1 MKIAIVGTGYVGLV
15 TGSCFAEMGNSVTC
29 VDIDRPKV
37 ERLQRGELP
46 IYEPGLQQ
54 LFERNIAD
62 GRLGFTT
69 ELAAGVA
76 GAEVIFLALPTPS
89 TEDGSADL
97 SYVLGVADQLGALLQ
112 DYVVVVNKSTVPVGT
127 AEKVRTAIAKTAK
140 GDFDVASNPEFLREG
155 FAVEDF
161 MEPDRV
167 VIGASSERAHK
178 TLEELYQ
185 PFVRDGNP
193 IYFMDERS
201 AEMTKYTANAF
212 LAAKVT
218 FMNEIANLC
227 ELTGADVDSVRL
239 AVGADER
246 IGRRFLFPGIGYG
259 GSCFPKDVRALQ
271 KTALDHGYDFQ
282 LLETLTRVNDQQKH
296 VLFAKIHAFYSGEL
310 TGKRFA
316 LWGLAFKPDTDD
328 IRDAPAL
335 DLIDDLLAA
344 GATIAAYDP
353 AASANVSQKYHDQ
366 PALELADHAYD
377 ALVGADAL
385 LIATEWA
392 AFQSPDFARVKAA
405 LHQPVIFDGR
415 NLYELEEMRQVGFY
429 YDSIG
434 RATVKPTEELENR
447 K

>member
-29 VDIDRPKV
+29 VDIDQAKV
-37 ERLQRGELP
+37 ERLKSGQVT
-46 IYEPGLQQ
+46 IYEPGLEEM
-54 LFERNIAD
+54 FERNIAG
-62 GRLGFTT
+62 GRLAFTT
-69 ELAAGVA
+69 DLSEGVA
-76 GAEVIFLALPTPS
+76 AAEVIFLALPTPS

-112 DYVVVVNKSTVPVGT
+112 DYVVVVNKSTVPMGT

-140 GDFDVASNPEFLREG
+140 CDFDVASNPEFLREG

-167 VIGASSERAHK
+167 VIGSSSQRARK
-178 TLEELYQ
+178 ILEELYQ
-185 PFVRDGNP
+185 PFARDGNP
-193 IYFMDERS
+193 IYLMDERS

-296 VLFAKIHAFYSGEL
+296 VLFSKISAFYGGEL

-344 GATIAAYDP
+344 GATVAAYDP
-353 AASANVSQKYHDQ
+353 AAAANVANRYHDQ
-366 PALELADHAYD
+366 PGLKLVDHAYD
-377 ALVGADAL
+377 SLDGADAL

-392 AFQSPDFARVKAA
+392 AFRAPDFGRVKAS
-405 LHQPVIFDGR
+405 LKQPVIFDGR
-415 NLYELEEMRQVGFY
+415 NLYELDEMQQAGFY

-434 RATVKPTEELENR
+434 RATVTPTPETGTSD
-447 K
+447 